1 MGRAGRH
8 HIGAAVSQAHRTC
21 DPAELVGGQV
31 WDFVGT
37 RPLFVLAVGK
47 SALAMAHGVAGRV
60 PVAAGLIVSPA
71 NDAPAASSFERI
83 IASHPFP
90 DQRSERA
97 AQRALDFVHA
107 VPAHGVLLAL
117 ISGGTSSLLAAAIAG
132 QEVPTKVQLIR
143 ALMAAGAT
151 ITELNTVRAALSSVK
166 AGGLV
171 VGCAAPVVTWAIS
184 DVPGDDIG
192 IIGSGPTVGDWID
205 VDSAMPKYAA
215 LPAAALRV
223 TQRFGLELP
232 GAVALQPLR
241 NVPAIRRADVARV
254 VAPRQALADAITL
267 ALSATQ
273 PVLRLSLDDDVA
285 AVAQAI
291 GAGFATLQPGQW
303 LVAHGEPTVR
313 LPADAGPGGRMRDI
327 ALRLA
332 IELAGAPVQ
341 GLAMASD
348 GCDGLC
354 PTRPIA
360 GAWFDATTVARAESL
375 GLDVQRHRADAASA
389 VVFAALADEYAPGLT
404 GQNYADVVVLQR
416 LPG

>member
-1 MGRAGRH
+1 MGRAARQ
-8 HIGAAVSQAHRTC
+8 HIVAAVSQAHRSC
-21 DPAELVGGQV
+21 DPTVVVERQV

-47 SALAMAHGVAGRV
+47 SAMAMAHGVAGRV

-97 AQRALDFVHA
+97 ARRASDFVRA

-132 QEVPTKVQLIR
+132 LDVTTKVQLIR

-192 IIGSGPTVGDWID
+192 IIGSGPTVGDWVD

-223 TQRFGLELP
+223 VQRFGLELP
-232 GAVALQPLR
+232 GPAAVQPLR
-241 NVPAIRRADVARV
+241 PVAAIRCADIARV
-254 VAPRQALADAITL
+254 VAPRQALADALTL
-267 ALSATQ
+267 ALSAKQ
-273 PVLRLSLDDDVA
+273 PVLQLSLDADIAV
-285 AVAQAI
+285 VAQTI
-291 GAGFATLQPGQW
+291 VTGFAALQPGQW
-303 LVAHGEPTVR
+303 LVAHGEPTLR
-313 LPADAGPGGRMRDI
+313 LPASAGPGGRMRDI

-332 IELAGAPVQ
+332 IELAGAPIQ
-341 GLAMASD
+341 GLALASD

-354 PTRPIA
+354 PVRPIA
-360 GAWFDATTVARAESL
+360 GAWFDATTLARAELL
-375 GLDVQRHRADAASA
+375 GFDVQRHRDNAASA
-389 VVFAALADEYAPGLT
+389 EVFAALADEYAPGLT